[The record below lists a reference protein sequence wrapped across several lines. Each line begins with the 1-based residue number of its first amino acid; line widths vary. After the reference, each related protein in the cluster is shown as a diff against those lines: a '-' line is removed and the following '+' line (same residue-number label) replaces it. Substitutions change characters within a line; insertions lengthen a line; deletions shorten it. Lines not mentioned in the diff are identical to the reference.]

1 MLLSYARCGAAQISM
16 VHTCCT
22 GLFSPKSASIFRL
35 KSVNPNNRYYAA
47 DLALLHPLTKSFEMT
62 AEDGCGF
69 FGREQFN
76 YF

>member
-1 MLLSYARCGAAQISM
+1 
-16 VHTCCT
+16 
-22 GLFSPKSASIFRL
+22 
-35 KSVNPNNRYYAA
+35 VNPNNRYYAA